1 MIDRKL
7 PGTLAQPFNVPTNR
21 TLWLSGETP
30 ELKFAIYVSQ
40 ESDDLVAVVQRG
52 KTIVR
57 EVASLNSIISTWV
70 TGIGRELSE
79 PDTD

>member
-1 MIDRKL
+1 VIDRKL

-52 KTIVR
+52 NTIVR
-57 EVASLNSIISTWV
+57 EVASMNSIISTWV
-70 TGIGRELSE
+70 TGIGKELQ
-79 PDTD
+79 

>member
-1 MIDRKL
+1 MIDRRL
-7 PGTLAQPFNVPTNR
+7 PGPVAQPFNIPTQR

-40 ESDDLVAVVQRG
+40 ESDELVAVVQRG
-52 KTIVR
+52 DTVVR
-57 EVASLNSIISTWV
+57 EVASMNAIISTWV

-79 PDTD
+79 SDTH

>member
-1 MIDRKL
+1 MIDRRL
-7 PGTLAQPFNVPTNR
+7 PGPVAQPFNIPTQR

-52 KTIVR
+52 DTIIR

-70 TGIGRELSE
+70 TGIAKELQ
-79 PDTD
+79 